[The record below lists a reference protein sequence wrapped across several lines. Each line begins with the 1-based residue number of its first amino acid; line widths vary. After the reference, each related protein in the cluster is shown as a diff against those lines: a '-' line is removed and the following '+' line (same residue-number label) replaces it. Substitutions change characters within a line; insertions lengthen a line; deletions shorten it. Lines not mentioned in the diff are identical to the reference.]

1 MELHS
6 SRERIEPPRAV
17 PTLSRI
23 HHVLAS
29 NTRASSSG
37 ARDAQEEVP
46 GDFNHSVFGGALP
59 HNFLSRCVLVSRCL
73 LASIALSSSLSGC
86 GHGGMEPKPDEDTDY
101 SIELVFLNHGTPSQD
116 AAFTAAANRWMTIL
130 QGELGDVDFSS
141 NPVAA
146 NSCGGVQHP
155 EVTDRVD
162 DLRILVDIRPID
174 GLGGTLAQ
182 AGFCQIRTA
191 SRLPV
196 LGFMSFDSEDLGPI
210 EMSGDL
216 AALTL
221 HEMGHV
227 IGVGTLWPDSDTLLV
242 NPSLP
247 SNTGADTHFDGA
259 AAIAAFNAAGGTA
272 YTGGAKVPVE
282 NLLGVGSADSHWRE
296 SVLENELMTPELQ
309 GGVANPLSAITT
321 ESLAD
326 LGYIVDSSGADS
338 FTPVFSAPAR
348 RTAPRGRI
356 LRLGN
361 DTYWGPVNVVDRS
374 GRVTR
379 TILRR

>member
-1 MELHS
+1 M
-6 SRERIEPPRAV
+6 P
-17 PTLSRI
+17 
-23 HHVLAS
+23 
-29 NTRASSSG
+29 
-37 ARDAQEEVP
+37 
-46 GDFNHSVFGGALP
+46 
-59 HNFLSRCVLVSRCL
+59 
-73 LASIALSSSLSGC
+73 
-86 GHGGMEPKPDEDTDY
+86 EDTDY
-101 SIELVFLNHGTPSQD
+101 SIELVFINHGTPSQD

-130 QGELGDVDFSS
+130 RGELGDVDFSP

-146 NSCGGVQHP
+146 NSCGGGQHP
-155 EVTDRVD
+155 EVSDRVD

-182 AGFCQIRTA
+182 AGFCQIRVS
-191 SRLPV
+191 SRLPL

-210 EMSGDL
+210 EQSGDL
-216 AALTL
+216 ATLTL

-227 IGVGTLWPDSDTLLV
+227 IGVGTLWSDSGTLLV

-247 SNTGADTHFDGA
+247 SNGGVAGADTHFDGA

-282 NLLGVGSADSHWRE
+282 NLLGEGSADSHWRE

-309 GGVANPLSAITT
+309 GGTTNPLSAITIG
-321 ESLAD
+321 SLAD
-326 LGYIVDSSGADS
+326 LGYTVDSSGADS

-348 RTAPRGRI
+348 VTVPGVRI

-361 DTYWGPVNVVDRS
+361 DTYWGPVNVVDHS

>member
-1 MELHS
+1 M
-6 SRERIEPPRAV
+6 
-17 PTLSRI
+17 
-23 HHVLAS
+23 
-29 NTRASSSG
+29 
-37 ARDAQEEVP
+37 
-46 GDFNHSVFGGALP
+46 
-59 HNFLSRCVLVSRCL
+59 
-73 LASIALSSSLSGC
+73 
-86 GHGGMEPKPDEDTDY
+86 PDEDTDY
-101 SIELVFLNHGTPSQD
+101 SIELVFLRRGTPSQD
-116 AAFTAAANRWMTIL
+116 ATFTAAANRWMTIL

-155 EVTDRVD
+155 EVSDRVD

-247 SNTGADTHFDGA
+247 NNTGADTHFNGA
-259 AAIAAFNAAGGTA
+259 AAIAAFDAAGGAA
-272 YTGGAKVPVE
+272 YTGVAKVPVE
-282 NLLGVGSADSHWRE
+282 NFLGVGSADSHWRE

-309 GGVANPLSAITT
+309 SGVANPLSAITT

-338 FTPVFSAPAR
+338 FSPVFSAPAR
-348 RTAPRGRI
+348 QTAPRGRI

-374 GRVTR
+374 GTVSR

>member
-1 MELHS
+1 
-6 SRERIEPPRAV
+6 
-17 PTLSRI
+17 
-23 HHVLAS
+23 
-29 NTRASSSG
+29 
-37 ARDAQEEVP
+37 
-46 GDFNHSVFGGALP
+46 
-59 HNFLSRCVLVSRCL
+59 
-73 LASIALSSSLSGC
+73 
-86 GHGGMEPKPDEDTDY
+86 MEPMPDEDTDY
-101 SIELVFLNHGTPSQD
+101 SIELVFLSRGTPSQD
-116 AAFTAAANRWMTIL
+116 ATFTAAANRWMTIL

-155 EVTDRVD
+155 EVSDRVD

-247 SNTGADTHFDGA
+247 NNTGADTHFNGA

-338 FTPVFSAPAR
+338 FSPVFSAPAR
-348 RTAPRGRI
+348 QTAPRGRI

-374 GRVTR
+374 GTVSR